1 MATAP
6 EPSTE
11 GLPGAE
17 LVRAG
22 ISDLAAGRATP
33 EAALVRMA
41 RPRLR
46 SIGFEIPDT
55 RDDEPAGHARY
66 GMLAAEDSATAHSR
80 YNALV
85 NRMVSFARAA
95 EHAPTGRR

>member
-1 MATAP
+1 MSPAP

-22 ISDLAAGRATP
+22 ISDIAAGRETP

-46 SIGFEIPDT
+46 AIGFEIPDAPG
-55 RDDEPAGHARY
+55 DEPAGHALY
-66 GMLAAEDSATAHSR
+66 GILAAEDPATAHSR

>member
-1 MATAP
+1 MAPAP
-6 EPSTE
+6 QPSTE

-22 ISDLAAGRATP
+22 ISDLRAGRETP

-46 SIGFEIPDT
+46 AVGFEIPDS
-55 RDDEPAGHARY
+55 RDDEPAGHALY
-66 GMLAAEDSATAHSR
+66 GILAAEDPATAHSR